1 MFNVDSRHRVC
12 ASATQKGRT
21 VRKRSSLKTI
31 VIGTAL
37 MVACAVSQ
45 TATAASP
52 QDPAQSA
59 PPIEQSSQ
67 APPPSDRAVDPSEPD
82 FTLIGLPTTLRMPK
96 FASAFRV
103 THRFTRSLG
112 QGNFG
117 DLVADGFGTDGGAQI
132 GLEYRFGILSG
143 TQLGV
148 HRTSDKTIQ
157 FFGQHQLV
165 RQREGVPLGIDV
177 IATVEGLDNFQE
189 VYSPAVGAVVST
201 RLGTHGALYAEPIW
215 IGNTNS
221 FDLVE
226 GEDNDTFILGL
237 GGRFRIRPRLYIVA
251 EAAPRF
257 GYDPGIAYASFGFEI
272 RAGGHSFQIN
282 VSDGFGTTMAQLA
295 RGGFDSEDWYLGF
308 NISRKFF

>member
-1 MFNVDSRHRVC
+1 MRSYVKKSVIAATWIVVC
-12 ASATQKGRT
+12 SVPQ
-21 VRKRSSLKTI
+21 L
-31 VIGTAL
+31 
-37 MVACAVSQ
+37 
-45 TATAASP
+45 AAAGLL
-52 QDPAQSA
+52 QDPAQPA
-59 PPIEQSSQ
+59 PPPAQSSQ
-67 APPPSDRAVDPSEPD
+67 TPPPSDRAVDPSEPD

-112 QGNFG
+112 EGNFG
-117 DLVADGFGTDGGAQI
+117 DLLADGFGTDTGALI

-143 TQLGV
+143 TQIGV

-165 RQREGVPLGIDV
+165 RQSEGAPLGVDV
-177 IATVEGLDNFQE
+177 IAAIEGLDNFQD
-189 VYSPAVGAVVST
+189 VYSPSVGAVVS
-201 RLGTHGALYAEPIW
+201 RKVGVHGALYVQPIW

-226 GEDNDTFILGL
+226 GEDDDTFIVGV

-251 EAAPRF
+251 EGAPRF
-257 GYDPGIAYASFGFEI
+257 GYDRGIAHASFAVEM

-282 VSDGFGTTMAQLA
+282 FSNGFGTTMAQLA
-295 RGGFDSEDWYLGF
+295 RGGFDWDTWYLGF
-308 NISRKFF
+308 NITRKFF